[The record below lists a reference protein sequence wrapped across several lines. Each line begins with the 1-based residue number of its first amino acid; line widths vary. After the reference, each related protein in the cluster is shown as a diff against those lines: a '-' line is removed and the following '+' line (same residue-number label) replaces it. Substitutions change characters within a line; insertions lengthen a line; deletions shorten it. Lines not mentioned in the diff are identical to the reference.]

1 MRGYHAMVNHEA
13 RRSRMRKKDRMHAWF
28 MTSVIVPP
36 DDICT
41 DDEDIAEVAAQPF
54 RGRRVIRRKVA
65 PASQEYENF
74 LSELKKIL
82 FFY

>member
-13 RRSRMRKKDRMHAWF
+13 RRSRLRKKDRMHAWF

-36 DDICT
+36 DEVGT
-41 DDEDIAEVAAQPF
+41 DDEDINEVAARPYT
-54 RGRRVIRRKVA
+54 GRRVIRRKVA

-74 LSELKKIL
+74 LSE
-82 FFY
+82 